1 MLDTADALDP
11 AKSVE
16 VHGRAGTCVPIK
28 DEVTERTKK
37 VNETNDCLA
46 STDPCARK
54 DVTARLTAVV
64 GDLNDN
70 AMHKLGAKF
79 P

>member
-1 MLDTADALDP
+1 M
-11 AKSVE
+11 
-16 VHGRAGTCVPIK
+16 HGRAGSCVPIE
-28 DEVTERTKK
+28 DEVTDVTNK

-64 GDLNDN
+64 GVLNN
-70 AMHKLGAKF
+70 EAVHCLGM
-79 P
+79 